1 MAQDAILAGV
11 QPKTMTDRI
20 DTMFTQDRT
29 WAMALV
35 IALWITVFFV
45 MLAIRSFIPDPTIEI
60 VCWIAAG
67 LLLLFNTAS
76 IFAMFRHYAK
86 DKAHIYSVDIRH
98 LDVGH

>member
-1 MAQDAILAGV
+1 MAQEATIAGI

-20 DTMFTQDRT
+20 DSMFVQDRT

-45 MLAIRSFIPDPTIEI
+45 MLAIRSFIADPTIEL
-60 VCWIAAG
+60 VCWMAAG

-86 DKAHIYSVDIRH
+86 DKVHIYSVDIRH
-98 LDVGH
+98 LDIGH